1 MFALIA
7 TGVIATIGLGID
19 VIAWYRTD
27 RALQNAADAAAVA
40 AARNATS
47 SYQSEAGAVS
57 KSSNGAS
64 CFGLVVGNT
73 TINGTGEILKTGG
86 CVAAGLNL
94 LSNTVGTVAL
104 VQ

>member
-1 MFALIA
+1 MFAFIA

-19 VIAWYRTD
+19 VIAWYRTY

-47 SYQSEAGAVS
+47 SYQSEAGAVN

-64 CFGLVVGNT
+64 CSVSWWTTSRSTVRGRSSRLEVV
-73 TINGTGEILKTGG
+73 
-86 CVAAGLNL
+86 L
-94 LSNTVGTVAL
+94 LQA
-104 VQ
+104 

>member
-47 SYQSEAGAVS
+47 SYQSEAGAVN

-64 CFGLVVGNT
+64 CFGLVGNT